1 MELIK
6 IGEDHHLDDN
16 IPGFETGAV
25 IDTDVAAKGLAQIDC
40 AAINKARRNEMSKIP
55 FFFFFPLLPLKCLN
69 REEARQEQPTRRT
82 EGG

>member
-55 FFFFFPLLPLKCLN
+55 FFFFFSPSPSEMFKQ
-69 REEARQEQPTRRT
+69 RRSKARATNPKD
-82 EGG
+82 